1 LGFMMM
7 RKDEKRKDMKD
18 VKKHDK
24 RTRIIEKKI
33 KRREREVEGG
43 NIKKRKEKE
52 SEHVV

>member
-1 LGFMMM
+1 MMM

-33 KRREREVEGG
+33 KRREERWKEGII
-43 NIKKRKEKE
+43 IKKEEKNP
-52 SEHVV
+52 SM